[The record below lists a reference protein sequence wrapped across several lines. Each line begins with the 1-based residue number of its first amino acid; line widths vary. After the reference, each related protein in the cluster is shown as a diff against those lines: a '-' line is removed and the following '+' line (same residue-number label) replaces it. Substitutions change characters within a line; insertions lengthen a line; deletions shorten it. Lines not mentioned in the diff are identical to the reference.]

1 MQNMV
6 KSEKENTNSV
16 PDSVGLI
23 FSIQIFQQIVKLAKK
38 KLTKKEKIKTNLK
51 QAYFFVLEAVL

>member
-1 MQNMV
+1 MV